1 VSEVVCNGCRSEI
14 TGGEWITLYPPIRKA
29 EENYHY
35 ACWQTGWYTGIE
47 PKGEWP
53 VGAEQA
59 EPVFDHIK
67 GDPSDPV
74 NSPSHYRWLPN
85 GIEVIDITETLN
97 FTMGNAVKYILRAD
111 HKGKP
116 IEDLRKAAWYI
127 EREIA
132 RRESGE

>member
-1 VSEVVCNGCRSEI
+1 MIDYVTCVKCTWALPKIKATGITRRIAPLDVDYYHPECYDPWSEVVAPATE
-14 TGGEWITLYPPIRKA
+14 A
-29 EENYHY
+29 
-35 ACWQTGWYTGIE
+35 
-47 PKGEWP
+47 
-53 VGAEQA
+53 
-59 EPVFDHIK
+59 
-67 GDPSDPV
+67 DPV
-74 NSPSHYRWLPN
+74 NAPSHYRWLPN

>member
-1 VSEVVCNGCRSEI
+1 MEHVTCEKCQGILPKDEALVRTIMIAPPMYGYSHPDCRDPWADYTPGIRTAKEVKQLERDFGA
-14 TGGEWITLYPPIRKA
+14 T
-29 EENYHY
+29 
-35 ACWQTGWYTGIE
+35 
-47 PKGEWP
+47 KGE
-53 VGAEQA
+53 
-59 EPVFDHIK
+59 
-67 GDPSDPV
+67 DPV
-74 NSPSHYRWLPN
+74 NSPAHYRWLPN

>member
-1 VSEVVCNGCRSEI
+1 MTVWMKGLRCDGC
-14 TGGEWITLYPPIRKA
+14 GA
-29 EENYHY
+29 EMPEDDVHIFSPGPRAPSQFYHF

-53 VGAEQA
+53 TPEGKPPANL
-59 EPVFDHIK
+59 P
-67 GDPSDPV
+67 GGDPV

-97 FTMGNAVKYILRAD
+97 FCLGNAIKYILRAD
-111 HKGKP
+111 HKGNP